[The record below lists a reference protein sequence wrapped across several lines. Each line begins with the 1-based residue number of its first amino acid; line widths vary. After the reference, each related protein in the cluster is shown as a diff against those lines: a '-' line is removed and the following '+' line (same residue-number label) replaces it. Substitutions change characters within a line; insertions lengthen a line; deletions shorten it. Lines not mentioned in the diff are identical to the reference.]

1 MNISPTRLLRYRFAI
16 AAWVACLCSAAAQAQ
31 NTSLAQQEK
40 QWQSCEAAHY
50 SGPREGRRNYT
61 LDNYLWV
68 VTPEFAKRY
77 CMPESMV
84 SKELKGAEAIAF
96 RMVDGADMDRC
107 GVDDQGQHH
116 CTKQSMGRFEI
127 YLPQSLNLP
136 ASNPDVR
143 FYEDRR
149 NTSEWLFSG
158 NQDRVSRSQRYI
170 KGKYTPPLGTVPH
183 FANMFA
189 HPDKGYTFGL
199 MFMSQGALP
208 WTTSALYEVGFRES
222 VVSGMDMLILE
233 DNLNWGFVRELN
245 FFKTTKAD
253 PNDPNGRYLIVM
265 HKRDNDTLNKKDK
278 RVPEDFEHVISL
290 PHAFGMQVRN
300 TAMRS
305 GASNFTDLIK
315 TFQLR

>member
-1 MNISPTRLLRYRFAI
+1 MNISTTRLARYRFVITALM
-16 AAWVACLCSAAAQAQ
+16 ACLCSAVVQAQ

-107 GVDDQGQHH
+107 GVDNQGQHH

-127 YLPQSLNLP
+127 YLLQSLTMP
-136 ASNPDVR
+136 ASNPAVR
-143 FYEDRR
+143 FYENRR

-170 KGKYTPPLGTVPH
+170 KGQYTLPPGTMPRFKKPFDMV
-183 FANMFA
+183 
-189 HPDKGYTFGL
+189 DRGYWFGL
-199 MFMSQGALP
+199 WFMPKGPLP
-208 WTTSALYEVGFRES
+208 WPSSALFEVGFREA
-222 VVSGMDMLILE
+222 VLPGMDMLILE
-233 DNLNWGFVRELN
+233 NNLGMDFGSELN
-245 FFKTTKAD
+245 HYKANKIEPGD
-253 PNDPNGRYLIVM
+253 PSGRYVIVM
-265 HKRDNDTLNKKDK
+265 HKRDNDTINKKDK
-278 RVPEDFEHVISL
+278 RIPEDFEHAIYL
-290 PHAFGMQVRN
+290 PHAFAMQVRD
-300 TAMRS
+300 TAMKS
-305 GASNFTDLIK
+305 GASNFTDFIK
-315 TFQLR
+315 TFQQR